1 MSEHGYSPVSRPVS
15 PLDTAR
21 AGPLRGFTRE
31 WVIVA
36 VSVFV
41 VVFAVAEPK
50 FLTVAVFLTLALATL
65 IRFEW
70 FVYTVILL
78 LPWYPILDYRP
89 PFRDI
94 ILISRFVLL
103 AGVWVIR
110 RGQGKSLFEWFL
122 GGRLKKGVLLFAG
135 VASVSLFLSSEHA
148 NIDAY
153 RSWVRLLSYLAVFFA
168 LAGWIESRQQVKTV
182 LRLILISTIAVALF
196 GLYQEFERGYTE
208 LYFHLYPLQEDALE
222 PWNGRITSLL
232 FHFNSLAGYLNLA
245 LPLALACM
253 TLAKSR
259 ALRILGI
266 VCQALGGAALFF
278 TGSRGG
284 LIAYG
289 GMVLISLLFL
299 APRRAAILRLAF
311 SLALATVLVLTLQ
324 ETGGAVRLQELD
336 EFTWISRLAL
346 WGAAGAMFLG
356 HPVLGVGYG
365 NYRSLYQN
373 YIPSAQPNELDA
385 HNIYLQFLA
394 ETGVIGFLI
403 FCILIVAFARMAVKL
418 ARSPDP
424 YYRLVGIGVG
434 GGLAGTLIHGMTDYI
449 FNASPQ
455 SGALL
460 WTVLALGAVAYQQ
473 MQEDHAGRL

>member
-1 MSEHGYSPVSRPVS
+1 
-15 PLDTAR
+15 
-21 AGPLRGFTRE
+21 
-31 WVIVA
+31 VIVA

-41 VVFAVAEPK
+41 VVFAVVVPS
-50 FLTVAVFLTLALATL
+50 FVTVSVFLALALTTL

-70 FVYTVILL
+70 FVYALILL
-78 LPWYPILDYRP
+78 LPWYPFLDYRP

-94 ILISRFVLL
+94 MLLSRFVLL
-103 AGVWVIR
+103 AGVWVMR
-110 RGQGKSLFEWFL
+110 RGQGKSVFEWIF
-122 GGRLKKGVLLFAG
+122 GSRLKKGVLLFAG

-148 NIDAY
+148 NIAAY
-153 RSWVRLLSYLAVFFA
+153 RSWVRLLSYVAVFFA
-168 LAGWIESRQQVKTV
+168 LAGWIETRRQVISV
-182 LRLILISTIAVALF
+182 LRLILISTIGVALF
-196 GLYQEFERGYTE
+196 GLYQEFERSYTD
-208 LYFHLYPLQEDALE
+208 LYFHLYPLQEGALE

-259 ALRILGI
+259 ALRILGM
-266 VCQALGGAALFF
+266 VCQGLGATALFF

-289 GMVLISLLFL
+289 GMVLISLVFL
-299 APRRAAILRLAF
+299 VPRRAAILRLAF
-311 SLALATVLVLTLQ
+311 SLALATLLVLALQ
-324 ETGGAVRLQELD
+324 ERGGAGRLQDLD

-346 WGAAGAMFLG
+346 WGAAGGMFLG
-356 HPVLGVGYG
+356 HPTLGVGYG
-365 NYRSLYQN
+365 NYRALYQN
-373 YIPSAQPNELDA
+373 YIPGARPNELDA

-403 FCILIVAFARMAVKL
+403 FCILIVAFARIAVKL

-424 YYRLVGIGVG
+424 HYRLVGIGVG

-460 WTVLALGAVAYQQ
+460 WTMLALGVVAYQQ
-473 MQEDHAGRL
+473 MPEDHASRL